1 MTPTIGKWVRL
12 RIVMVAVGLLLVSL
26 WITGRFFQ
34 LQILEGRDLYEEATG
49 EYKKFCP
56 ILPVRGL
63 ILDRRG
69 TELAVSARVSSLVA
83 HPKQIKNAG
92 RLSRELAPVLGM
104 KSLELQEIITRPR
117 PFVWVK
123 RHLTPER
130 EEAFLA
136 WKAEAEK
143 RYKAPKGTDP
153 RRDIDAVYLIPE
165 AKRIY
170 PQRALAGPILGFCDI
185 DGKGLEGLESQFD
198 ETLYGQPKQYWKMI
212 DARGHIVSTGEKAWD
227 PEVMGNNLVLTID
240 RTIQHIA
247 EKELAKGVEKWHAAG
262 GLALVMQPQTGEILA
277 MAQTPAMDPNFYFKY
292 PEDDRRNRN
301 VTHALE
307 PGSTY
312 KIFIAAAALDA
323 QMVKPAD
330 KFHCENGKYAVS
342 SKEVIHDCHPYGT
355 LTVQQIIQ
363 KSSNI
368 GAYKIS
374 TKMRPAVLDEYLKN
388 FGFGLRSG
396 IIFPGESSGV
406 MRALRHARSAI
417 DRATVAFG
425 QGIAVS
431 PLQLLMGLSAMG
443 NDGEV
448 MEPLLVKEIVSPQGQ
463 KIKELQPRPLR
474 RVLSPQTARTMLA
487 IMETVTQQGGTA
499 TQAAVEGFT
508 VAGKTGTA
516 QKLVGRAYSHSKFN
530 ALFIGLV
537 PADKPVLAISVI
549 IDEPRG
555 AIYGGVVSAPIFKEI
570 AAQSLRVLGYYPEK
584 ELKKENEAVL
594 AKNQKGKKE
603 QKNEK
608 PAVAAKNGKDK
619 ENNESALVLGG
630 IIPFSVAAANAQ
642 EVKFTPPKLQVP
654 PGPVTVMPDLRGYTI
669 RQVLDVL
676 NRSGLHCRF
685 EGSGLAVGHDPPPGA
700 AINPGESCV
709 VRFQGSS

>member
-12 RIVMVAVGLLLVSL
+12 RIVLVGVGLLLVSL

-34 LQILEGRDLYEEATG
+34 LQILEGQDLYEEATG

-69 TELAVSARVSSLVA
+69 TELAVSTRVSSLVA
-83 HPKQIKNAG
+83 HPQQIKNAG
-92 RLSRELAPVLGM
+92 RLSRELAPVMGM
-104 KSLELQEIITRPR
+104 KTLEFKEILTRAR
-117 PFVWVK
+117 PFVWVR

-143 RYKAPKGTDP
+143 KYKVKGPDS

-185 DGKGLEGLESQFD
+185 DGKGLEGLESQLD
-198 ETLYGQPKQYWKMI
+198 ETLYGQPKQCRKMI

-240 RTIQHIA
+240 RTVQHIA

-262 GLALVMQPQTGEILA
+262 GMALVLQPQTGEILA
-277 MAQTPAMDPNFYFKY
+277 MAQVPAMDPNFYTKY
-292 PEDDRRNRN
+292 PEEARRNRN
-301 VTHALE
+301 ITHAVE

-312 KIFIAAAALDA
+312 KIFIVASALDSQA
-323 QMVKPAD
+323 VKPAD
-330 KFHCENGKYAVS
+330 KLHCENGAMSVG
-342 SKEVIHDCHPYGT
+342 KEVIHDAHPYGT

-368 GAYKIS
+368 GAYKVS
-374 TKMRPAVLDEYLKN
+374 TKVRPAVLDEYLKN
-388 FGFGLRSG
+388 FGFGQRSG

-431 PLQLLMGLSAMG
+431 PLQLLMALSAMG
-443 NDGEV
+443 NDGMV
-448 MEPLLVKEIVSPQGQ
+448 MEPLLVKEIINPQGE
-463 KIKELQPRPLR
+463 KVKEFQPRPLR
-474 RVLSPQTARTMLA
+474 RVLSQQTARTMLA
-487 IMETVTQQGGTA
+487 IMETVTQKGGTA
-499 TQAAVEGFT
+499 TAAAVEGFT

-516 QKLVGRAYSHSKFN
+516 QKLVGRAYSHSKFY
-530 ALFIGLV
+530 ALFIGMV
-537 PADKPVLAISVI
+537 PVDKPVLAISVI

-570 AAQSLRVLGYYPEK
+570 ASQSLRVLGYYPEK
-584 ELKKENEAVL
+584 EPKKENEAVL

-603 QKNEK
+603 QKNDK
-608 PAVAAKNGKDK
+608 PALAAKNGKDK
-619 ENNESALVLGG
+619 ENKESVPVLGG
-630 IIPFSVAAANAQ
+630 LLPVSVAAANAQ
-642 EVKFTPPKLQVP
+642 EVKFIPPKLPAPQ
-654 PGPVTVMPDLRGYTI
+654 GPVKVMPDLRGYTI

-676 NRSGLHCRF
+676 HRSGLHCRF
-685 EGSGLAVGHDPPPGA
+685 EGSGLAVGQDPPPGA
-700 AINPGESCV
+700 SINPGETCV
-709 VRFQGSS
+709 VRFQGSSS

>member
-12 RIVMVAVGLLLVSL
+12 RIVIVAVGLMLVSL

-34 LQILEGRDLYEEATG
+34 LQILEGSDHFEEATG
-49 EYKKFCP
+49 EYKKSLP

-63 ILDRRG
+63 IVDRRG
-69 TELAVSARVSSLVA
+69 TELAVSTRVASLVA
-83 HPKQIKNAG
+83 HPKQIKNAH
-92 RLSRELAPVLGM
+92 RWSRELAPVLGM
-104 KSLELQEIITRPR
+104 NQAELKEILTRPR
-117 PFVWVK
+117 PFVWLK

-143 RYKAPKGTDP
+143 KDKAPKGPDP
-153 RRDIDAVYLIPE
+153 RRDIDAIYLIPE

-185 DGKGLEGLESQFD
+185 DGKGLEGLECQFD
-198 ETLYGQPKQYWKMI
+198 EILYGQPKQCWKMM

-262 GLALVMQPQTGEILA
+262 GMVLVMQPQTGEILA
-277 MAQTPAMDPNFYFKY
+277 MAQSPAMDPNFYTKY
-292 PEDDRRNRN
+292 PEEARRNRN

-312 KIFIAAAALDA
+312 KIFIIASALDA
-323 QMVKPAD
+323 QVVKPTD
-330 KFHCENGKYAVS
+330 KFHCENGKMAVG
-342 SKEVIHDCHPYGT
+342 KEIIHDAHPYGS
-355 LTVQQIIQ
+355 LTVHQIIQ

-368 GAYKIS
+368 GAFKVS
-374 TKMRPAVLDEYLKN
+374 TKVRPAQLDTYLKD
-388 FGFGLRSG
+388 FGFGQRSG

-406 MRALRHARSAI
+406 MRALRHARTLI

-431 PLQLLMGLSAMG
+431 PLQLLMALSAMG
-443 NDGEV
+443 NEGVV
-448 MEPLLVKEIVSPQGQ
+448 MEPLMVKEIVSPQGE
-463 KIKELQPRPLR
+463 KVKEFHPRPLR
-474 RVLSPQTARTMLA
+474 RVLSPQTARTMLD
-487 IMETVTQQGGTA
+487 IMASVTQKGGTA

-530 ALFIGLV
+530 ALFIGMV

-549 IDEPRG
+549 LDEPKG

-570 AAQSLRVLGYYPEK
+570 ASQSLRVLGYYPEK
-584 ELKKENEAVL
+584 DHKKENESVL
-594 AKNQKGKKE
+594 AKKDAKGKKE
-603 QKNEK
+603 QKTDK
-608 PAVAAKNGKDK
+608 PALTAKNGKDK
-619 ENNESALVLGG
+619 ESKESAPILGG
-630 IIPFSVAAANAQ
+630 IIPMGVAAASAQ
-642 EVKFTPPKLQVP
+642 EVNFTPSKP
-654 PGPVTVMPDLRGYTI
+654 PAPQGPLTVMPDFRGYTI
-669 RQVLDVL
+669 RQVVDML
-676 NRSGLHCRF
+676 NRAGMRCRF
-685 EGSGLAVGHDPPPGA
+685 EGSGLAVGQDPPPGT
-700 AINPGESCV
+700 AINPGENCV
-709 VRFQGSS
+709 VRFRGNS

>member
-1 MTPTIGKWVRL
+1 VTPTIGKWVRL
-12 RIVMVAVGLLLVSL
+12 RIVLVALGLLLVSL

-34 LQILEGRDLYEEATG
+34 LQILEGQDLYEEATG

-63 ILDRRG
+63 IQDRRG
-69 TELAVSARVSSLVA
+69 TELAVSTRVASLVA
-83 HPKQIKNAG
+83 HPQQIKNAG
-92 RLSRELAPVLGM
+92 RWSRELAPVLGM
-104 KSLELQEIITRPR
+104 KQVELKEILTRAR

-143 RYKAPKGTDP
+143 RYKAPKGPDT
-153 RRDIDAVYLIPE
+153 RRDIDAIYLIPE

-170 PQRALAGPILGFCDI
+170 PQRSLAGPILGFCDI
-185 DGKGLEGLESQFD
+185 DGKGLEGVEAQFD
-198 ETLYGQPKQYWKMI
+198 ELLYGQPKQCWKMI
-212 DARGHIVSTGEKAWD
+212 DARGHIVATGEKAWD

-247 EKELAKGVEKWHAAG
+247 EKELDKGVEKWHAAG
-262 GLALVMQPQTGEILA
+262 GTALVVQPQTGEILA
-277 MAQTPAMDPNFYFKY
+277 MAQVPAMDPNFYPKY
-292 PEDDRRNRN
+292 PEEARRNRN
-301 VTHALE
+301 ITHALE

-312 KIFIAAAALDA
+312 KIFIAASALDA
-323 QMVKPAD
+323 QVVKPTD
-330 KFHCENGKYAVS
+330 KLHCENGKYAVG
-342 SKEVIHDCHPYGT
+342 KEVIHDCHPYGT

-374 TKMRPAVLDEYLKN
+374 AKVRPAVLDEYLKN
-388 FGFGLRSG
+388 FGFGQRTG
-396 IIFPGESSGV
+396 VIFPGESSGV
-406 MRALRHARSAI
+406 MRALRHARSLI

-431 PLQLLMGLSAMG
+431 PLQLLMAMSAMG
-443 NDGEV
+443 NEGVV
-448 MEPLLVKEIVSPQGQ
+448 MEPLLVKEIISPQGE
-463 KIKELQPRPLR
+463 KIKEFHPRPLR
-474 RVLSPQTARTMLA
+474 RVLSPQTAQTMLS
-487 IMETVTQQGGTA
+487 IMATVTQQGGTA
-499 TQAAVEGFT
+499 TTAALEGFG

-530 ALFIGLV
+530 ALFIGMV
-537 PADKPVLAISVI
+537 PVDKPVLAISVI

-584 ELKKENEAVL
+584 EPKKENEAIL

-603 QKNEK
+603 EK
-608 PAVAAKNGKDK
+608 K
-619 ENNESALVLGG
+619 ENPATAVKNNKEKEITPMLGG
-630 IIPFSVAAANAQ
+630 LIPVGVATANAQ
-642 EVKFTPPKLQVP
+642 EVKFIPPKP
-654 PGPVTVMPDLRGYTI
+654 PVAQGPVKVMPDLRGYTI

-676 NRSGLHCRF
+676 HRAGLQWRF
-685 EGSGLAVGHDPPPGA
+685 EGSGLAVGQDPPPGA
-700 AINPGESCV
+700 DIAPGETCV
-709 VRFQGSS
+709 VRFRGNS

>member
-1 MTPTIGKWVRL
+1 VTPTIGKWVRL
-12 RIVMVAVGLLLVSL
+12 RIVIVGLGLLLASV

-34 LQILEGRDLYEEATG
+34 LQILEGPDLYEEATG

-69 TELAVSARVSSLVA
+69 TELAVSTRVASVVA
-83 HPKQIKNAG
+83 HPQQLKNAG
-92 RLSRELAPVLGM
+92 RWSRELAPVLGM
-104 KSLELQEIITRPR
+104 KQAELKELLTRAR

-130 EEAFLA
+130 EEAFRT
-136 WKAEAEK
+136 WKAEVEK
-143 RYKAPKGTDP
+143 KDKINPSDP
-153 RRDIDAVYLIPE
+153 RREIDAIYLLPE

-170 PQRALAGPILGFCDI
+170 PQRTLAGSILGFCDI
-185 DGKGLEGLESQFD
+185 DGKGLEGLECQFD
-198 ETLYGQPKQYWKMI
+198 ETLYGKPKQSWKMI

-247 EKELAKGVEKWHAAG
+247 EKELAKGVEKWRAAG

-277 MAQTPAMDPNFYFKY
+277 MAQVPVMDPNFYTKY
-292 PEDDRRNRN
+292 SEEARHNRN
-301 VTHALE
+301 ITHALE

-312 KIFIAAAALDA
+312 KVFIVASALDA
-323 QMVKPAD
+323 QAVKSTD
-330 KFHCENGKYAVS
+330 KFHCENGKMAVG
-342 SKEVIHDCHPYGT
+342 KEVIHDAHPYGSM
-355 LTVQQIIQ
+355 TVEQIIT

-374 TKMRPAVLDEYLKN
+374 TKVRPAQMDVYLKN
-388 FGFGLRSG
+388 FGFGQRSG

-406 MRALRHARSAI
+406 MRALRHARTLI

-431 PLQLLMGLSAMG
+431 PLQLLMALSAMG
-443 NDGEV
+443 NDGVV

-463 KIKELQPRPLR
+463 KIKEIQPRPLR
-474 RVLSPQTARTMLA
+474 RVLSQQTAQQMLA
-487 IMETVTQQGGTA
+487 IMETVTQKGGTA

-530 ALFIGLV
+530 ALFIGMV

-549 IDEPRG
+549 IDEPKG
-555 AIYGGVVSAPIFKEI
+555 AIYGGVVAAPIFKEI

-584 ELKKENEAVL
+584 EPKKENESVL
-594 AKNQKGKKE
+594 AKKDAKGKKE
-603 QKNEK
+603 QKTDK
-608 PAVAAKNGKDK
+608 PAQAAKNGKEK
-619 ENNESALVLGG
+619 ENAPVLGG
-630 IIPFSVAAANAQ
+630 IIPVGVAAANAQ
-642 EVKFTPPKLQVP
+642 EVNFTPPKLPALQ
-654 PGPVTVMPDLRGYTI
+654 GPMNVMPDLRGYTI
-669 RQVLDVL
+669 RQVLDL
-676 NRSGLHCRF
+676 LHRCGLHCRF
-685 EGSGLAVGHDPPPGA
+685 EGSGLAVGQDPPPGT
-700 AINPGESCV
+700 AINPGETCV
-709 VRFQGSS
+709 VRFQGNS